1 MSAPDE
7 DTFAEEGGDME
18 EMDEVGSGGDDDD
31 DEGVE
36 MEEEGAGGEGEKK
49 VYVPGIEPLQPGEEL
64 EMDRSAYRMYH
75 ECQTGKT
82 SCRTCVCV
90 CVCVCVSSESCPVA
104 FNCVCVCVCVLLCS
118 GAPCLS
124 FSVLRDG
131 GGEAREQLPLSM
143 LLCAGTQADTALS
156 NRLLVMR
163 MHNLHGTEKEKE
175 GEESSDEESD
185 EDEEDEDKKPQMELA
200 MMPHYGGINRVR
212 VTRRGEQS
220 LAAVWSEKGQVE
232 IFDLGP
238 QVEAVHS
245 SAAMTAFMKQQKEA
259 TALFSFSGHMTE
271 GFAIDWSPTV
281 PGRLVSGDCK
291 KNIHVWEPQ
300 EGGTSWQIDQRP
312 FSSHSKSVEDLQWS
326 PTEATVFASC
336 SVDQSIRVWDIR
348 APPNSMLSATEAH
361 SSDINVISWNG
372 SEPFLLSG
380 GDDGLLKVWDLRQF
394 KGGRPVANF
403 KQHSAPITSVEWNP
417 VDSSVFAASGADD
430 VVSQWDL
437 SVESC
442 DVGARVEGVKDLP
455 PQLLFL
461 HQGQSEIKE
470 IHWHPQLPG
479 VMISTA
485 LSGFNVFRT
494 ISV

>member
-1 MSAPDE
+1 TKMSAPGE
-7 DTFAEEGGDME
+7 DDMEDGDAEEGAED
-18 EMDEVGSGGDDDD
+18 
-31 DEGVE
+31 
-36 MEEEGAGGEGEKK
+36 KK
-49 VYVPGIEPLQPGEEL
+49 VYVPGMEPLAPGEEL

-75 ECQTGKT
+75 ECQTG
-82 SCRTCVCV
+82 
-90 CVCVCVSSESCPVA
+90 
-104 FNCVCVCVCVLLCS
+104 
-118 GAPCLS
+118 APCLS
-124 FSVLRDG
+124 FDVLRDNDG
-131 GGEAREQLPLSM
+131 DGREQYPLSM
-143 LLCAGTQADTALS
+143 LLCAGTQADSAIA

-163 MHNLHGTEKEKE
+163 MHNLHGTEKDSGE
-175 GEESSDEESD
+175 EESSDEDSD
-185 EDEEDEDKKPQMELA
+185 EDEEEEQKKPHMELA
-200 MMPHYGGINRVR
+200 MLPHYGGINRIR
-212 VTRRGEQS
+212 VTRCGDVS
-220 LAAVWSEKGQVE
+220 LAACWSEKGQVG
-232 IFDLGP
+232 IFDL
-238 QVEAVHS
+238 QSQLEAVHN
-245 SAAMTAFMKQQKEA
+245 SAAMTTFLKQQKEA
-259 TALFSFSGHMTE
+259 KALFSFSGHMTE

-300 EGGTSWQIDQRP
+300 EGGGSWKIDQRP

-348 APPNSMLSATEAH
+348 APPNSMLSANEAH
-361 SSDINVISWNG
+361 SSDINVISWNR

-394 KGGRPVANF
+394 KTGRPVANF
-403 KQHSAPITSVEWNP
+403 KQHSAPITSVEWSP
-417 VDSSVFAASGADD
+417 IDSSVFAAAGADD

-442 DVGARVEGVKDLP
+442 DVGAQVDGVKGLP

-461 HQGQSEIKE
+461 HQGQKEIKE
-470 IHWHPQLPG
+470 VHWHPQLPG
-479 VMISTA
+479 VLISTA

>member
-1 MSAPDE
+1 MSAPDD
-7 DTFAEEGGDME
+7 DTFAEERDQME
-18 EMDEVGSGGDDDD
+18 EMDEAGSED
-31 DEGVE
+31 DEGVD
-36 MEEEGAGGEGEKK
+36 MEDEGADAEAQRK
-49 VYVPGIEPLQPGEEL
+49 VYVPGIEPLKPGEEL

-75 ECQTGKT
+75 ECQTG
-82 SCRTCVCV
+82 
-90 CVCVCVSSESCPVA
+90 
-104 FNCVCVCVCVLLCS
+104 
-118 GAPCLS
+118 APCLS
-124 FSVLRDG
+124 FAILKDG
-131 GGEAREQLPLSM
+131 DGEGREQFPLSM

-185 EDEEDEDKKPQMELA
+185 DEEEEDEDKKPQMELA

-212 VTRRGEQS
+212 VTQRGEQS

-232 IFDLGP
+232 IIDLRP
-238 QVEAVHS
+238 QLEAVHS
-245 SAAMTAFMKQQKEA
+245 STAMAAFVKQQKEA
-259 TALFSFSGHMTE
+259 TPLFSFSGHMSE
-271 GFAIDWSPTV
+271 GFAVDWSPTV

-300 EGGTSWQIDQRP
+300 EGGVSWQIDQRP

-326 PTEATVFASC
+326 PNEATVFASC
-336 SVDQSIRVWDIR
+336 SVDKSIRVWDIR
-348 APPNSMLSATEAH
+348 SPPNSMISAEEAH
-361 SSDINVISWNG
+361 SSDINVISWNRT
-372 SEPFLLSG
+372 EPFLLSG

-394 KGGRPVANF
+394 KTGRPVANF

-417 VDSSVFAASGADD
+417 IDSSVFAASGADD

-442 DVGARVEGVKDLP
+442 DAGARVAEMKDLP

-461 HQGQSEIKE
+461 HQGQSEVKE

-485 LSGFNVFRT
+485 LSGFNLFRT